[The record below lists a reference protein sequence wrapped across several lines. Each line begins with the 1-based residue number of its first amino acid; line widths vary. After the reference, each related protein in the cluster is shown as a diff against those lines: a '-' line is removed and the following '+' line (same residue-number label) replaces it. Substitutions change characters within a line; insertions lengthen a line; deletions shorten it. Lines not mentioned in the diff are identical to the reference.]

1 MNEEIKGML
10 IALQKRIEN
19 LEKKF
24 DYPVIRANQ
33 MSDTNASDIEDESN
47 GLMETFETTSQN
59 TSEIED
65 CNNAIM
71 ELYEILTSEEE

>member
-1 MNEEIKGML
+1 MNEQIKEML

-19 LEKKF
+19 IEKKF
-24 DYPVIRANQ
+24 DYPVARANE
-33 MSDTNASDIEDESN
+33 MSDTNANDIEDESN

-59 TSEIED
+59 SSEIED

-71 ELYEILTSEEE
+71 ELYELLNGEEE